1 MTASAAPIASGS
13 FPLGLAVGSPA
24 AVERWRPLVNWV
36 LVIPHELWAFVLLLG
51 SEILAFLGWFS
62 ILFTGR
68 LPDSW
73 SDYMVG
79 VLRYQWRI
87 ASYLYAWTLE
97 YPTFSPV
104 PGHIDPGDNP
114 AMLWCA
120 RAVERNRLTTF
131 FRGLL
136 VIPHLIV
143 LYLFGIVASLALIAA
158 WFAVL
163 FTGRWPVGLKQ
174 LVLGFFRWQFRVS
187 AYLLLLTDVY
197 PPFDTA
203 P

>member
-1 MTASAAPIASGS
+1 VTASAAPIASGS
-13 FPLGLAVGSPA
+13 YPLGLSVTSPSS
-24 AVERWRPLVNWV
+24 VERWRPLVNWL
-36 LVIPHELWAFVLLLG
+36 LVIPHEIWAFVLLLG
-51 SEILAFLGWFS
+51 AEILAFLGWFS

-104 PGHIDPGDNP
+104 PGHIDPGDYP
-114 AMLWCA
+114 AVLWCA
-120 RAVERNRLTTF
+120 RAVERDRLTTF

-143 LYLFGIVASLALIAA
+143 LYLFGIVALVALVAA
-158 WFAVL
+158 WFVVL
-163 FTGRWPVGLKQ
+163 FTGRWPEGLRQ
-174 LVLGFFRWQFRVS
+174 FVTGFFRWQFRVTG
-187 AYLLLLTDVY
+187 YYLLLTDAY
-197 PPFDTA
+197 PPFDTT